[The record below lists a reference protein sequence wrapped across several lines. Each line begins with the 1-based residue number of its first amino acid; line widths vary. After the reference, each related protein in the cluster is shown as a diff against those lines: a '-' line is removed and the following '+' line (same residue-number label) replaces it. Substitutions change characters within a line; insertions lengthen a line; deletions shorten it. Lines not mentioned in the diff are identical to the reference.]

1 MAVGYKYRE
10 INNFPEIKEGVH
22 WASTAQLTMLDVH
35 DNSIEAHSRITR
47 LGRSE
52 HEHYDRYSVEHE
64 VVRKLKWR
72 FQDHVRRELLAIE
85 EFSIYLAKD
94 RSHMLAATKDDLCND
109 LLRRI
114 QINESAFAFAGRTV
128 DLVRMRQ
135 ELQMK
140 VRGGYFSK
148 LKIADVTAAA
158 IFGTNVSESAD
169 WNRYETSGEISALT
183 LEMRWE
189 DMTTS
194 VQVSNTSGV
203 VIYQSLS
210 EKDQLDLVS
219 VTNAMVGPYADT
231 PNRSW

>member
-1 MAVGYKYRE
+1 MAIGYKYRE
-10 INNFPEIKEGVH
+10 INNFPEIKEDVH
-22 WASTAQLTMLDVH
+22 WATTAQLTMLDIH
-35 DNSIEAHSRITR
+35 DNSVEAHSRINY
-47 LGRSE
+47 LGRSANE
-52 HEHYDRYSVEHE
+52 QYDRYSVEHE
-64 VVRKLKWR
+64 VVKTMKWR
-72 FQDHVRRELLAIE
+72 FRDIIRRELLAIE
-85 EFSIYLAKD
+85 EFYIYVAKD
-94 RSHMLAATKDDLCND
+94 RSHLLAATRDDLCND
-109 LLRRI
+109 LLRRV
-114 QINESAFAFAGRTV
+114 QVNDSAFAFAARTV

-148 LKIADVTAAA
+148 LKIADVNAAA

-189 DMTTS
+189 EMTTS

-203 VIYQSLS
+203 VIYQNLS
-210 EKDQLDLVS
+210 EKDQLELVS
-219 VTNAMVGPYADT
+219 VANAMVGPYADV